1 MSNRVFVT
9 AFYTH
14 FHEFLDQM
22 TRLFRDDS
30 DIPTYK
36 TALTLLQKSNPM
48 LVPKE
53 VVNHVSPFEASV
65 RARDE
70 KFFLEYSFSEYQDGA
85 IDKVI
90 AKLKSLWTTLSD
102 SNKKAIWDYITIL
115 LDLAIRCNGGKSTE

>member
-1 MSNRVFVT
+1 MSNRVFIS

-14 FHEFLDQM
+14 FNEFLDQM
-22 TRLFRDDS
+22 SRLFPDDS
-30 DIPTYK
+30 DVPTYK
-36 TALTLLQKSNPM
+36 SALMLLQKSNPM

-70 KFFLEYSFSEYQDGA
+70 KFFLEYSFEEYQDGA
-85 IDKVI
+85 IDQVI
-90 AKLKSLWTTLSD
+90 GKLKGLWTTLSD
-102 SNKKAIWDYITIL
+102 SNKKAIWDYITLL

>member
-22 TRLFRDDS
+22 VRLFPDDT
-30 DIPTYK
+30 DLPTYK

-53 VVNHVSPFEASV
+53 VVNHVSPFETSI

-70 KFFLEYSFSEYQDGA
+70 KFFLDYSFTEYQDGA
-85 IDKVI
+85 IDQVIGKVK
-90 AKLKSLWTTLSD
+90 ALWSTLTD

-115 LDLAIRCNGGKSTE
+115 LDLAYRCSAGKSTA

>member
-1 MSNRVFVT
+1 MSNRVFVS

-22 TRLFRDDS
+22 ARLFPDDS
-30 DIPTYK
+30 DVPTYK
-36 TALTLLQKSNPM
+36 SALSLLQKSNPM

-70 KFFLEYSFSEYQDGA
+70 KFFLDYSFSEYQDGA
-85 IDKVI
+85 IDQVI
-90 AKLKSLWTTLSD
+90 GKLKALWSSLTD
-102 SNKKAIWDYITIL
+102 SNKKAIWDYITLL
-115 LDLAIRCNGGKSTE
+115 LDLAYRCNGGKSTA